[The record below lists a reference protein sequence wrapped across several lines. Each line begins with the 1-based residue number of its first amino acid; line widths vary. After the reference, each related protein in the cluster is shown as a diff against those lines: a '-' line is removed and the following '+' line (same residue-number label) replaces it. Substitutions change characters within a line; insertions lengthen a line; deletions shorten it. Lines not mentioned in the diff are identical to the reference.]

1 MTNLELLQAMGRI
14 DPNLIVRAAPDA
26 ATSPRRKGSRIKW
39 GSLAACMCLAVGL
52 CLLAVTFMTRDLAED
67 GQDMIYLF
75 GGVTVN
81 MSNMIFAFFLA
92 PLFSLICTL
101 LMWTVPGGGMF
112 LFIWLFRDM
121 CIPLI
126 HFCIIRRQIR
136 KSRIQKKSS
145 LLLAVSLIFAAVIAD
160 TVLMN
165 VILMQGRLALFHT
178 VFRLIWTAIC
188 GLLVLGHTVVL
199 RFYRGTPL
207 QKLTVS
213 VGALIALTVNAFLL
227 YTVGPPLATKFAIDG
242 VEILLWPLAI
252 IILSAYSYLLGQILT
267 RPYIAV
273 KLAAWFV
280 GIAASEFMVFY
291 LLGTPHAPPT
301 SDGFMTLLWL
311 AVSAIPFL
319 FCLLGMLKAHLRRKE
334 NRS

>member
-199 RFYRGTPL
+199 RFY
-207 QKLTVS
+207 
-213 VGALIALTVNAFLL
+213 LI
-227 YTVGPPLATKFAIDG
+227 
-242 VEILLWPLAI
+242 
-252 IILSAYSYLLGQILT
+252 
-267 RPYIAV
+267 R
-273 KLAAWFV
+273 
-280 GIAASEFMVFY
+280 
-291 LLGTPHAPPT
+291 
-301 SDGFMTLLWL
+301 
-311 AVSAIPFL
+311 
-319 FCLLGMLKAHLRRKE
+319 
-334 NRS
+334 